1 MADELLQMFQSIT
14 TSDHDELVDQFAYLL
29 ELDHDTA
36 TFFLES
42 SNWNVEVAV
51 NNYLATMEAQEAA
64 FGRTCHNDEALYN
77 DQGDDLDMEDG
88 NANQHGEHGSSH
100 NQVVEYKA
108 QFVSDLTP
116 SQTALFPPN
125 AVVNMVR
132 LRSSIWLFV
141 GVSCRLL
148 MLTTR
153 VMLSFLFCRFV
164 LPRSCGA
171 L

>member
-51 NNYLATMEAQEAA
+51 NTYLATMEAQDGGYSSSRMA
-64 FGRTCHNDEALYN
+64 DDDDDALYVGSAN
-77 DQGDDLDMEDG
+77 GDSQQQQSDDLDMD
-88 NANQHGEHGSSH
+88 ADADASSRSQQQQPAPALH
-100 NQVVEYKA
+100 A
-108 QFVSDLTP
+108 QFVSDLSA
-116 SQTALFPPN
+116 SQTAVFPPG

-132 LRSSIWLFV
+132 ACIWL
-141 GVSCRLL
+141 
-148 MLTTR
+148 
-153 VMLSFLFCRFV
+153 
-164 LPRSCGA
+164 
-171 L
+171 

>member
-64 FGRTCHNDEALYN
+64 YGRSQHNGEALYN
-77 DQGDDLDMEDG
+77 SDGRQEEDLDMEDG
-88 NANQHGEHGSSH
+88 NAGQSSSNQL
-100 NQVVEYKA
+100 VEPKA

-116 SQTALFPPN
+116 SQSAVFPPN

-132 LRSSIWLFV
+132 VHCSGMLLFV
-141 GVSCRLL
+141 V
-148 MLTTR
+148 
-153 VMLSFLFCRFV
+153 
-164 LPRSCGA
+164 
-171 L
+171 